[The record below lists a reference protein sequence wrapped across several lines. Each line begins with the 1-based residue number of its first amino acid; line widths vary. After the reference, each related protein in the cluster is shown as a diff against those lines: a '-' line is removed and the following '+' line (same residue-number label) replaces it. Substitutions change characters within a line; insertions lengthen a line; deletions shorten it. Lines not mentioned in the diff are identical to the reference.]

1 VENDS
6 CYTQLPALLL
16 FHCAMYNN
24 IMLTFHQ
31 GVGCSLRLCRPPT
44 VLQCPTKTHTTK
56 SPSLRYISACTLQ
69 VMCYFNV
76 YCVCMCANETCFI
89 VNFLGRQKPPTE
101 WNTTATSRNKRHSD
115 QVRCDWIESAINT
128 QAETGDRVPKSGWL
142 DATLYSAFTVTSK

>member
-1 VENDS
+1 MLAGVYVGPYLNRYCPVVVSSAPTAVSAHRRSTTVENDS

-101 WNTTATSRNKRHSD
+101 
-115 QVRCDWIESAINT
+115 
-128 QAETGDRVPKSGWL
+128 
-142 DATLYSAFTVTSK
+142 